1 MNNPFDLTGKRV
13 LLTGGTRGLGHGMAE
28 GLLEQGAKVVI
39 WGTGESVFAVAED
52 FKTRGFD
59 CQGLIVDLADR
70 DQRTTGFAKTLE
82 LLGGGIDVLV
92 NSAGVQSRHL
102 SEEFPMEAWDWVV
115 EVNQTA
121 PFHLC
126 QMSARDMMTHGG
138 GKIINISS
146 MAAFFGGYTIP
157 AYAASKGG
165 VAQLTKALGNEW
177 ASKNIQVNSI
187 APGYMDTDM
196 NTALTDQTNPRYKE
210 ITDRIPA
217 KRWGTEDD
225 MKGPCIFLA
234 SSASDYLSG
243 AIIPVD
249 GGYLVR

>member
-1 MNNPFDLTGKRV
+1 MMNPFDLTGKRALV
-13 LLTGGTRGLGHGMAE
+13 TGGTRGLGLHMAE
-28 GLLEQGAKVVI
+28 GLMEQGAKVVI
-39 WGTGESVFAVAED
+39 WGTSEKVHAVA
-52 FKTRGFD
+52 KTMADKGFD
-59 CQGLIVDLADR
+59 CQGLVVDLVDSA
-70 DQRTTGFAKTLE
+70 QRESGFAKTLE
-82 LLGGGIDVLV
+82 LLGCGIDVLV
-92 NSAGVQSRHL
+92 NCAGVQSRHP
-102 SEEFPMEAWDWVV
+102 SEEFPLEDWNWVV

-126 QMSARDMMTHGG
+126 QMAAKDMMTHGG
-138 GKIINISS
+138 GKIINLAS
-146 MAAFFGGYTIP
+146 MLSFFGGFTVP
-157 AYAASKGG
+157 AYAASKGAI
-165 VAQLTKALGNEW
+165 AQFTKALGNEW
-177 ASKNIQVNSI
+177 ASKNIQVNAL

-196 NTALTDQTNPRYKE
+196 NVALTDPTNPRFKE

-217 KRWGTEDD
+217 ARWGTGGD